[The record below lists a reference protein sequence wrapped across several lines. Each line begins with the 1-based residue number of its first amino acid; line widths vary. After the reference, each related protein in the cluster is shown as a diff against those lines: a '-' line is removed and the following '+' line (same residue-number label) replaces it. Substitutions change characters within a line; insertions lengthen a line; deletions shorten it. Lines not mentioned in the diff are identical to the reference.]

1 MMGIHFEAMA
11 PNRWIL
17 WVFRSGTAVALTVA
31 LQKEDGGA
39 A

>member
-1 MMGIHFEAMA
+1 MMGIHFEAMTA
-11 PNRWIL
+11 DRWIP
-17 WVFRSGTAVALTVA
+17 WVFRSGTAVAVTAA

>member
-1 MMGIHFEAMA
+1 LNSLGF
-11 PNRWIL
+11 L
-17 WVFRSGTAVALTVA
+17 FGTAVALTAA